1 MLMEQKDMCFHSYFL
16 LVSNTN
22 NGIIYIENVK
32 KYVQKYNL
40 KISAVHLLTSL
51 CSERLVWHKHTWV
64 LRWYF

>member
-22 NGIIYIENVK
+22 NGIIHIENVK

-51 CSERLVWHKHTWV
+51 CSERLV
-64 LRWYF
+64 